1 MPEALDSRRHLCY
14 DKDEACGRCRTGLWD
29 CEKELIFMLA
39 SKAMRSVG
47 RTLVVIGL
55 TKLSAWAIRKIVTK
69 I

>member
-1 MPEALDSRRHLCY
+1 
-14 DKDEACGRCRTGLWD
+14 
-29 CEKELIFMLA
+29 MLA